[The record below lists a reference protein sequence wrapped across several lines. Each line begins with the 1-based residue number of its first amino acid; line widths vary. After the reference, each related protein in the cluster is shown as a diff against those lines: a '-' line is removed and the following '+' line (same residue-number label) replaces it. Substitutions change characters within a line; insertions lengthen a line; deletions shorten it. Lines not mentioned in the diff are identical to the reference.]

1 MIDTKHTARA
11 QQTVVAAVAVGFV
24 LTAIVG
30 VLAMG
35 AGGMTSGIVPGVDSF
50 GAGDTTM
57 AENDGSAAAASADAG
72 ESATAP
78 STEAPSTEAPPTET
92 ATTDVPDTEASPTET
107 PSTENPETEA
117 TPTETPAA
125 GSTSADAPAT
135 EAPETTLHFDSDSER
150 VKSGRTATYDVVVAS
165 AHDGV
170 GGAEMAIVVG
180 DTDVATI
187 TEVRVMGSVEQD
199 VNISENGSRAD
210 LNYTGG
216 DTYDSG
222 SFSIVEVTVEAQS
235 NGETDLS
242 IAPAAGNEEV
252 LLFDEHG
259 AGYNVTG
266 TVGMSLTVGPGGGS
280 ASESTSEMAL
290 ESSVAVQPAEQ
301 SVEAGETT
309 TYEVVLEN
317 ANGGVG
323 AYGLT
328 VSLDDASVGTITGVD
343 LGGDPPSSFSD
354 VSISSDGSS
363 AEIDAVAADTA
374 DSGPVTV
381 VTVTVEGVAAGTT
394 GLSVDVSSVG
404 TESGFDYAITS
415 VSGANLTVGTS
426 DTSPP
431 DSTDDPAAFQ
441 IDLVEGEPIQ
451 QLDPE
456 TGETYHKQDRFIVAL
471 QITEDENQSG
481 GPGSPMTRTYQAD
494 GCEVTYSWLSFDNTT
509 GESQVAVS
517 VSDVDGC
524 EGLTLSYV
532 GYEFPDGTTS
542 WDAEHADEQVLKDS
556 MTVTLQPGEEAV
568 LTVDVTPDE
577 PTAASIS
584 APAGIGL

>member
-78 STEAPSTEAPPTET
+78 STEAPSTESPPTET

-107 PSTENPETEA
+107 PSTETPETEA

-222 SFSIVEVTVEAQS
+222 SFSIVEVTVEGQS

-381 VTVTVEGVAAGTT
+381 ATVTVEGVAAGTT

-471 QITEDENQSG
+471 QITEEENQSG

-517 VSDVDGC
+517 VSDAGGC
-524 EGLTLSYV
+524 EGVTLSYV

-542 WDAEHADEQVLKDS
+542 WDAEHADEQELKDS
-556 MTVTLQPGEEAV
+556 MTVTLQPDEEAV
-568 LTVDVTPDE
+568 LTVDVSPEE